1 MRDTEIFTLANVATA
16 LEEYLPV
23 KKYDLYKE
31 YLTIFEA
38 LLAKH
43 DKQKQRYMDKAEYHR
58 ENSRKWRQENK
69 EKHYAYQK
77 EYLAKKR
84 AEKEADGNK

>member
-1 MRDTEIFTLANVATA
+1 MRDSEIFTLANVATA

-23 KKYDLYKE
+23 KKCDLYKE

-58 ENSRKWRQENK
+58 ESTRQWRQNNK
-69 EKHYAYQK
+69 EKNREYQREYAR
-77 EYLAKKR
+77 KKA
-84 AEKEADGNK
+84 AEKKDNTAK